1 MHTDTESCLRAVRS
15 KDARFDGWFFTAVLT
30 TGIYCR
36 PSCPVV
42 PPKPGNMRFYP
53 SAAACQ
59 QAGFRACK
67 RCRPDTSPGSPEW
80 NHRADL
86 VARAMRLIAEGIVD
100 REGVAG
106 LAARLGYSTRQIER
120 QLLAELGAGP
130 LALARAQRAQTAR
143 ILIETTQLPMV
154 DVAFA
159 AGFASVR
166 TFNDTVREVFAL
178 APSEL
183 RARTRTRGSRQA
195 TAARRAD
202 GAAPATALA
211 PALGV
216 PALGTATRGAEATA
230 PPTDAASGGH
240 ASGIAARGLEPT
252 APATEPATS
261 ATPGAPAPGTAA
273 RRTDRNAEAIAPPPT
288 DPAFGTPTPG
298 TISLRLPFRTPLT
311 PDNLFGHLV
320 ATAVPGVEEWR
331 GGAYRRTLRLPY
343 GHGIVAL
350 TPRPDHIGCRLTLTD
365 QRDLTVAISRCR
377 RMLDLDADPVA
388 VDEQLRADPLLAPL
402 VDKAPG
408 RRVPR
413 AVDEAEFA
421 VRAVLGQQV
430 STAAARTHAARLVMA
445 HGEPVDDPEGGLT
458 HLFPEPAALA
468 ALDPEALALPRSR
481 RATLLTL
488 VRALA
493 DGSLAL
499 GVESDWAQARAR
511 LRELPGFGPWTVD
524 VIAMRAL
531 GDPDAFLATDLGVR
545 RAAEG
550 LGLPST
556 PAALTA
562 RAAAWRPW
570 RAYAV
575 QYLWATDDHP
585 INRLSS

>member
-1 MHTDTESCLRAVRS
+1 MHTDTERCVRAVQS

-42 PPKPGNMRFYP
+42 PPKPGNMTFYP

-80 NHRADL
+80 NRRADL
-86 VARAMRLIAEGIVD
+86 TARAMRLIADGVVD
-100 REGVAG
+100 REGVPG
-106 LAARLGYSTRQIER
+106 LAARLGYSTRQVER

-143 ILIETTQLPMV
+143 LLIETTPLPMA
-154 DVAFA
+154 DIAFA
-159 AGFASVR
+159 AGFSSIR
-166 TFNDTVREVFAL
+166 TFNDTVREVYAL
-178 APSEL
+178 SPSEL
-183 RARTRTRGSRQA
+183 RTRVPRNR
-195 TAARRAD
+195 
-202 GAAPATALA
+202 PAT
-211 PALGV
+211 
-216 PALGTATRGAEATA
+216 TA
-230 PPTDAASGGH
+230 P
-240 ASGIAARGLEPT
+240 
-252 APATEPATS
+252 
-261 ATPGAPAPGTAA
+261 GAL
-273 RRTDRNAEAIAPPPT
+273 
-288 DPAFGTPTPG
+288 
-298 TISLRLPFRTPLT
+298 SLRLPFRAPLN
-311 PDNLFGHLV
+311 PDNLFGHLA

-331 GGAYRRTLRLPY
+331 DGAYRRTLRLPY
-343 GHGIVAL
+343 GHGIVTLA
-350 TPRPDHIGCRLTLTD
+350 PGPDHIACRLTLAD
-365 QRDLTVAISRCR
+365 LRDLTVAISRCR

-388 VDEQLRADPLLAPL
+388 IDDQLRTDPLLAPL

-413 AVDEAEFA
+413 TVDEAEFA

-430 STAAARTHAARLVMA
+430 STAAARTHAARLVTA
-445 HGEPVDDPEGGLT
+445 HGDPVDDPEGGLT
-458 HLFPEPAALA
+458 HVFPTPDALA
-468 ALDPEALALPRSR
+468 AVDPESLAMPRTR
-481 RATLLTL
+481 RTTFTTL
-488 VRALA
+488 VRQLA
-493 DGSLAL
+493 DHTVHL
-499 GVESDWAQARAR
+499 GPESDWPETRAR
-511 LRELPGFGPWTVD
+511 LLALPGFGPWTVD

-531 GDPDAFLATDLGVR
+531 GDPDAFLPTDLGIR
-545 RAAEG
+545 RAARE

-585 INRLSS
+585 INVLPV

>member
-1 MHTDTESCLRAVRS
+1 MQNGMHTDRERCVRAVQS

-30 TGIYCR
+30 TRIYCR

-42 PPKPGNMRFYP
+42 PPKPENMTFHP

-80 NHRADL
+80 NQRADL
-86 VARAMRLIAEGIVD
+86 VARAMRLIADGVVD
-100 REGVAG
+100 RDGVPG

-143 ILIETTQLPMV
+143 LLIETTALPMAEI
-154 DVAFA
+154 AFA
-159 AGFASVR
+159 AGFSSIR

-178 APSEL
+178 SPSEL
-183 RARTRTRGSRQA
+183 RARLPKKNTP
-195 TAARRAD
+195 
-202 GAAPATALA
+202 AAPGAL
-211 PALGV
+211 
-216 PALGTATRGAEATA
+216 
-230 PPTDAASGGH
+230 
-240 ASGIAARGLEPT
+240 
-252 APATEPATS
+252 
-261 ATPGAPAPGTAA
+261 
-273 RRTDRNAEAIAPPPT
+273 
-288 DPAFGTPTPG
+288 
-298 TISLRLPFRTPLT
+298 SLRLPFRAPLN
-311 PDNLFGHLV
+311 PDNLFGHLA

-331 GGAYRRTLRLPY
+331 DGAYRRTLRLPY
-343 GHGIVAL
+343 GHGIATL
-350 TPRPDHIGCRLTLTD
+350 APEPDHIACRLTLSD
-365 QRDLTVAISRCR
+365 LRDLPVAISRCR

-388 VDEQLRADPLLAPL
+388 IDDQLRSDPLLAPL

-413 AVDEAEFA
+413 TVDEAEFA

-430 STAAARTHAARLVMA
+430 STAAARTHAARLVTA
-445 HGEPVDDPEGGLT
+445 HGDPIDDPEGGLT
-458 HLFPEPAALA
+458 HLFPT
-468 ALDPEALALPRSR
+468 PEALADLDPECLAMPRTR
-481 RATLLTL
+481 RTTFTTL
-488 VRALA
+488 VRQLA
-493 DGSLAL
+493 DGTVHL
-499 GVESDWAQARAR
+499 GPESDWPETRTR
-511 LRELPGFGPWTVD
+511 LLALPGFGPWTVD

-531 GDPDAFLATDLGVR
+531 GDPDAFLPTDLGIR
-545 RAAEG
+545 RAAQE

-575 QYLWATDDHP
+575 QYLWATDSHP
-585 INRLSS
+585 INFLPV

>member
-1 MHTDTESCLRAVRS
+1 MQNGMHTDIERCVRAVRS
-15 KDARFDGWFFTAVLT
+15 KDARFDGWFFTAVVT
-30 TGIYCR
+30 TRIYCR

-42 PPKPGNMRFYP
+42 PPKPENMTFYP

-80 NHRADL
+80 NQRADL
-86 VARAMRLIAEGIVD
+86 VARAMRLIGDGVVD
-100 REGVAG
+100 REGVPG

-143 ILIETTQLPMV
+143 LLIETTPLPMAEI
-154 DVAFA
+154 AFA
-159 AGFASVR
+159 AGFSSIR

-183 RARTRTRGSRQA
+183 RTR
-195 TAARRAD
+195 
-202 GAAPATALA
+202 
-211 PALGV
+211 V
-216 PALGTATRGAEATA
+216 PKK
-230 PPTDAASGGH
+230 S
-240 ASGIAARGLEPT
+240 
-252 APATEPATS
+252 
-261 ATPGAPAPGTAA
+261 APGT
-273 RRTDRNAEAIAPPPT
+273 
-288 DPAFGTPTPG
+288 PG
-298 TISLRLPFRTPLT
+298 VLSLRLPFRAPLN
-311 PDNLFGHLV
+311 PDNLFGHLA

-331 GGAYRRTLRLPY
+331 DGAYRRTLRLPY

-350 TPRPDHIGCRLTLTD
+350 TPKADHIACRLTLSD
-365 QRDLTVAISRCR
+365 LRDLPVAISRCR

-388 VDEQLRADPLLAPL
+388 VDEQLRTDPLLAPL

-413 AVDEAEFA
+413 TVDESEFA

-430 STAAARTHAARLVMA
+430 STAAARTHAARLVTA
-445 HGEPVDDPEGGLT
+445 HGEPVDDPEGGLS
-458 HLFPEPAALA
+458 HLFPSTEGLA
-468 ALDPEALALPRSR
+468 ALDPESLAMPQTR
-481 RATLLTL
+481 RTTFTTL
-488 VRALA
+488 VRQLA
-493 DGSLAL
+493 DGVLHL
-499 GVESDWAQARAR
+499 GLESDWTETRAR
-511 LRELPGFGPWTVD
+511 LLALPGFGPWTAD

-531 GDPDAFLATDLGVR
+531 GDPDAFLPTDLGIR
-545 RAAEG
+545 RAAQE

-575 QYLWATDDHP
+575 QYLWATDSHP
-585 INRLSS
+585 INFLPV

>member
-1 MHTDTESCLRAVRS
+1 MQKGMHTHRERCVRAVQS

-30 TGIYCR
+30 TRIYCR

-42 PPKPGNMRFYP
+42 PPKPENMTFYP

-80 NHRADL
+80 NQRADA
-86 VARAMRLIAEGIVD
+86 VARAMRLIADGVVD
-100 REGVAG
+100 REGVPG

-143 ILIETTQLPMV
+143 LLIETTALPMAEI
-154 DVAFA
+154 AFA
-159 AGFASVR
+159 AGFSSIR

-178 APSEL
+178 SPSGL
-183 RARTRTRGSRQA
+183 RTR
-195 TAARRAD
+195 
-202 GAAPATALA
+202 APGR
-211 PALGV
+211 PG
-216 PALGTATRGAEATA
+216 
-230 PPTDAASGGH
+230 
-240 ASGIAARGLEPT
+240 
-252 APATEPATS
+252 ATESGRLPS
-261 ATPGAPAPGTAA
+261 
-273 RRTDRNAEAIAPPPT
+273 
-288 DPAFGTPTPG
+288 TPG
-298 TISLRLPFRTPLT
+298 TPGVLSLRLPFRAPLN
-311 PDNLFGHLV
+311 PDNLFGHLA

-331 GGAYRRTLRLPY
+331 DGAYRRTLRLPY
-343 GHGIVAL
+343 GHGIAAL
-350 TPRPDHIGCRLTLTD
+350 TPKPDHIACRLTLGD
-365 QRDLTVAISRCR
+365 LRDLPVAISRCR

-388 VDEQLRADPLLAPL
+388 IDDQLRTDPFLAPL

-413 AVDEAEFA
+413 TVDEGEFA
-421 VRAVLGQQV
+421 LRAVLGQQV
-430 STAAARTHAARLVMA
+430 STAAARTHAGRLAAV

-458 HLFPEPAALA
+458 HLFPAPEALA
-468 ALDPEALALPRSR
+468 ALDPESLAMPRTR
-481 RATLLTL
+481 RTTLLNL
-488 VRALA
+488 VRQLA
-493 DGSLAL
+493 DGTLHL
-499 GVESDWAQARAR
+499 GVESDWEETRAR
-511 LRELPGFGPWTVD
+511 LLALPGFGPWTVD

-531 GDPDAFLATDLGVR
+531 GDPDAFLPTDLGIR
-545 RAAEG
+545 RAAQE

-575 QYLWATDDHP
+575 QYLWATDSHP
-585 INRLSS
+585 INFLPV